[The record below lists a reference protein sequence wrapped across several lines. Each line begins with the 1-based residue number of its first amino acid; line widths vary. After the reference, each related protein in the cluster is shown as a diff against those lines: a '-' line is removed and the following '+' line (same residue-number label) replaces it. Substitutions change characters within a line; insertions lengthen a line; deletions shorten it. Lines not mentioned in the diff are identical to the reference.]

1 MDLFLQLLFG
11 AFLGAVSGYY
21 TNTIA
26 LKKLFSNNGI
36 IAREKDKF
44 INEISKMISVKIIN
58 YDSIFKEIKKDKFKN
73 NIKEFFKNV
82 KDKLISKTAI
92 KIKDISFS

>member
-1 MDLFLQLLFG
+1 MDLFFQLLLG

-36 IAREKDKF
+36 IARKRDNF
-44 INEISKMISVKIIN
+44 IDEISKMVSKKIIN
-58 YDSIFKEIKKDKFKN
+58 YDSIFREIKKDKFKN
-73 NIKEFFKNV
+73 NIKKFFKNL
-82 KDKLISKTAI
+82 K
-92 KIKDISFS
+92 